1 MLSIEIFDRERH
13 DRGDFDCGVQKLN
26 DYLQDL
32 AFQDDDRGLAKIY
45 VLVDGTKIRGYYT
58 LTALSIDL
66 KSLPPDIETGKFKK
80 TKYKKIKYE
89 NVPFL
94 LLGRLAIDKRLQ
106 GQRYGR
112 ILLCDACKTAKDVAE
127 RVGLLGIIVDAK
139 DENAAAF
146 YRKFGFISIEGK
158 KNRLVLPLASFQYS

>member
-106 GQRYGR
+106 GQRY
-112 ILLCDACKTAKDVAE
+112 
-127 RVGLLGIIVDAK
+127 
-139 DENAAAF
+139 
-146 YRKFGFISIEGK
+146 
-158 KNRLVLPLASFQYS
+158 